1 MKDQITM
8 NQIDK
13 SIKEKYD
20 SRVIDMAK
28 QVIEDMKVTMPEF
41 PVCYIHKGIF
51 QGKYIE
57 YTTKKREVVKICTS
71 CMYKAIDKY
80 LGD

>member
-8 NQIDK
+8 DQIDK

-20 SRVIDMAK
+20 SRVIDMAR
-28 QVIEDMKVTMPEF
+28 QVIEDMKVGMPEF
-41 PVCYIHKGIF
+41 PVCYIHKSII

-57 YTTKKREVVKICTS
+57 YTTKNREVVKICTG
-71 CMYKAIDKY
+71 CIYKIVDEY
-80 LGD
+80 LGV